1 MMGNSSKLTDEIVTA
16 TYEELIRNGLPFLQ
30 IFPKMFQDANIAET
44 FKVKKSQRNKN
55 ITSSQLDVK
64 NKNIEE
70 FREQIFL
77 HCGMNL
83 NIFKLPAQT
92 QAAFWFMLFNWIEYN
107 NYSITIGPER
117 RKILANYYSRSDDPD
132 SRAVQN
138 IFRGLTKSGL
148 LVKCKKSDLIC
159 KANKAYE
166 ITYRIPFIVFQQTLN
181 NNFIKL
187 HKEIIQLKSQLH
199 QRSLEYLISNDHI
212 LRFIDPIKISLNF

>member
-83 NIFKLPAQT
+83 NIFKLPTQT
-92 QAAFWFMLFNWIEYN
+92 QAAFWFMLFNWIECN
-107 NYSITIGPER
+107 NYSITIGPE
-117 RKILANYYSRSDDPD
+117 
-132 SRAVQN
+132 
-138 IFRGLTKSGL
+138 
-148 LVKCKKSDLIC
+148 
-159 KANKAYE
+159 
-166 ITYRIPFIVFQQTLN
+166 
-181 NNFIKL
+181 
-187 HKEIIQLKSQLH
+187 
-199 QRSLEYLISNDHI
+199 
-212 LRFIDPIKISLNF
+212 